1 GRRLARPT
9 GRSCRSGVRR
19 AGKRRRGSGGAEPQ
33 VSAQG
38 LRSGGLRRF
47 LSRLI
52 RHQHQLEGRPM
63 RKLLLRRTAF
73 LVVLLLATWRP
84 RETLAADV
92 LTFDT
97 NGDGVPD
104 ITIPD
109 SDGDGRF
116 EWPAGTTKLPGTLH
130 FSAGNDIEFSGYT
143 TIKAD
148 AITIDQGA
156 TLSAGLNLHQIVSL

>member
-1 GRRLARPT
+1 YWCSRARRLRKRRCGGGRRSARTT
-9 GRSCRSGVRR
+9 GRSSRSGVRR
-19 AGKRRRGSGGAEPQ
+19 AAKRRRSSGGADPP
-33 VSAQG
+33 VAAQG

-63 RKLLLRRTAF
+63 RKLLLRRMAL

-130 FSAGNDIEFSGYT
+130 FSAGNDVEF
-143 TIKAD
+143 
-148 AITIDQGA
+148 
-156 TLSAGLNLHQIVSL
+156 